1 MPTTDPRLG
10 LQKPLTSDAFDTATL
25 ADNFQKIANSPGIFI
40 ASSLPDWSA
49 AGSGREGQFVV
60 DTSTGLLWRWN
71 GSAFVRHGAKGY
83 LDSNRRTT
91 DLNSVGTS
99 FTTLAQVTVTV
110 PEGSR
115 SIRLTGSWSEISAAG
130 SVALFRGATQLHS
143 IKVPSGAGGSIVF
156 VDVAPSSGSTTYALK
171 VKATSGTLSVLCS
184 STTPGSI
191 DAEEV

>member
-10 LQKPLTSDAFDTATL
+10 LAKPVTSDDFDTDEIAQ
-25 ADNFQKIANSPGIFI
+25 NWQKIANAPGAFI
-40 ASSLPDWSA
+40 CTSGTRPGSWSGA
-49 AGSGREGQFVV
+49 NEGQFIIET
-60 DTSTGLLWRWN
+60 DTGLLWRWN
-71 GSAFVRHGAKGY
+71 GSAFVRASAKGW
-83 LDSNRRTT
+83 LDTNRRST
-91 DLNSVGTS
+91 DLTGVGTS

-110 PEGSR
+110 PDGGR

-171 VKATSGTLSVLCS
+171 VKATSGTLSVICS